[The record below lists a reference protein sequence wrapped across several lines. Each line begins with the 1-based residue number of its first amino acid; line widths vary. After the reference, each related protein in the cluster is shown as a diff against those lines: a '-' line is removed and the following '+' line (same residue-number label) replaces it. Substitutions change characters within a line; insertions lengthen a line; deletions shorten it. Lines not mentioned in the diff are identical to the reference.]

1 MKIILKKKI
10 LNLGKKNDLIEVKPG
25 YARNFLFPKKKAILA
40 TISSIKELN
49 NLIKKKKMKKKFLI
63 KKLKFYLKSIKKLK
77 IKFYLKLGE
86 NGKLFGSIYKKKI
99 YKYLKSKN
107 IKIKKK
113 FLFLEKDPIKQ
124 IGVFPCKIILHPKVH
139 SKFEFEVYYKKVF
152 IL

>member
-49 NLIKKKKMKKKFLI
+49 NLIKKKKIKTKFLR

-124 IGVFPCKIILHPKVH
+124 IGVFPCKIIFHPKVH
-139 SKFEFEVYYKKVF
+139 SKFEFEVSYKKV
-152 IL
+152 LQ

>member
-49 NLIKKKKMKKKFLI
+49 NLIKTKKNKTKFLI
-63 KKLKFYLKSIKKLK
+63 KKLKFYLKNIKKLK
-77 IKFYLKLGE
+77 IKFYLKLGK

-107 IKIKKK
+107 IKINKK
-113 FLFLEKDPIKQ
+113 FLFLEKDPINK

-139 SKFEFEVYYKKVF
+139 SKFEFEVYYKKV
-152 IL
+152 LQ

>member
-49 NLIKKKKMKKKFLI
+49 NFIKKKKIKKKFLR
-63 KKLKFYLKSIKKLK
+63 KKLKFYLKYIKKLK

-86 NGKLFGSIYKKKI
+86 NGKLFGSISKKKI

-107 IKIKKK
+107 IKINKK
-113 FLFLEKDPIKQ
+113 FLFIDPIKQ

-139 SKFEFEVYYKKVF
+139 SKFEFEVSYKKV
-152 IL
+152 LQ